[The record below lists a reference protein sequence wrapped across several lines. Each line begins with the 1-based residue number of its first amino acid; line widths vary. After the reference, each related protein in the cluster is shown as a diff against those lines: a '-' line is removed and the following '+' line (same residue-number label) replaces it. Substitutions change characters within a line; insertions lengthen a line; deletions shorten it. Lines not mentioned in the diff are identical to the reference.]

1 MVVKRMLTSRRL
13 CLTAILACLA
23 IVVLAVLAPGS
34 LALGEGTSASA
45 PAPAGLAKATFAGGC
60 FWCMEPPFEK
70 LTGVKSVVVGYTG
83 GRSAGPTYR
92 QISRGDSGHA
102 EAVEVVYD
110 PAVVS
115 YDELLAVFWANIDP
129 TVADRQ
135 FCDIGSQYRSA
146 IFVHD
151 AAQRAAAEAG
161 KARLQADPR
170 FAGKTIHTEIADA
183 TAFWV
188 AEDEHQDY
196 AAKNPARYRYYRWGC
211 GRDARLTEI
220 WGKAKAH

>member
-1 MVVKRMLTSRRL
+1 MPMSPMPRL
-13 CLTAILACLA
+13 SSLVAATVAAAIALL
-23 IVVLAVLAPGS
+23 
-34 LALGEGTSASA
+34 LALSLMPTALGQGTTPTA

-70 LTGVKSVVVGYTG
+70 LAGVKSVVSGYTG
-83 GRSAGPTYR
+83 GRTEAPTYR
-92 QISRGDSGHA
+92 QIGSGDTGHA

-151 AAQRAAAEAG
+151 AAQREAAEAG
-161 KARLQADPR
+161 KARWQADAR
-170 FAGKTIHTEIADA
+170 FAGKTIHTEIVDA
-183 TAFWV
+183 APFWL
-188 AEDEHQDY
+188 AEDYHQDY
-196 AAKNPARYRYYRWGC
+196 AAKNPARYEYYRWGC
-211 GRDARLTEI
+211 GRDARLAQV
-220 WGKAKAH
+220 WGEAPAH